1 MKDINLISSLIFIIC
16 LCSCNND
23 TDIED
28 NDAAMEVCVKQIDI
42 SSSPVEEG
50 PDLLTLV
57 LLSNNDK
64 LNSVLD
70 SAQVE
75 ELIFR
80 KNDLSDDEDVTH
92 GVRVN
97 KISEGIYKINYPT
110 SYFIDYPI
118 DTTQEVG
125 SDFIKTARVLITSK
139 QGEQW
144 DIKTCK

>member
-1 MKDINLISSLIFIIC
+1 MKDIRSILSLVFVIC

-23 TDIED
+23 TDIKS
-28 NDAAMEVCVKQIDI
+28 NDEAMEVCVKQIDI

-64 LNSVLD
+64 LNGVLD

-75 ELIFR
+75 ELIFK
-80 KNDLSDDEDVTH
+80 KNELSDDEDVTH

-97 KISEGIYKINYPT
+97 KISEGIYKINYTT

-125 SDFIKTARVLITSK
+125 SDFINTAQVLITSK

-144 DIKTCK
+144 DI